1 MVRESQSNMWHT
13 SLKHATMLGHTTITS
28 SNNLS
33 APLRAMLSIG
43 TRILSLVPLIVRNKW
58 SKNFSTTSTAQDVLQ
73 AWWNLQIHVSE
84 LMIQGFNQGGQRA
97 IGAVKI
103 DLTIEEL
110 QSSVWLHVIDA
121 KTSYNILLGRPWV
134 HENKVIPSTYHQ
146 FLKYY
151 EDGVAKKIIA
161 DNNPFTEAEAHFADA
176 KFYLK
181 KYSTKIDDIASK
193 DDELLNKKSKVGVD
207 KAKVVSKEDPKLGI
221 LNKTPNMNNVFSS
234 KKVRSILYYV
244 PKSKKDDDHSLKL
257 QENALGGLT
266 FPVKQIDVMNS
277 SPKSLGKFV
286 ALKSSQNEA
295 LPTRR
300 TYKGFDLNAYKLL
313 AKAGY
318 NPTEPSKL
326 GKLPLE
332 PAARQRCEGLGY
344 KQPSPICIAIKRAI
358 YNYITAEDESA
369 TSNKRSYVFNRLGNS
384 TKRISVFE
392 RLGPLRKKTKV
403 LRNNKIMEAS
413 ALPKSQNAPKD
424 FQSLI
429 PSRMRRQTNV
439 VISCGEVLKP
449 KSHVVVYTKQRDE
462 DEKSVGSSYHVIV
475 QDESELQ
482 EDVDGLRTHVING
495 KLFKKYYP

>member
-1 MVRESQSNMWHT
+1 
-13 SLKHATMLGHTTITS
+13 
-28 SNNLS
+28 
-33 APLRAMLSIG
+33 
-43 TRILSLVPLIVRNKW
+43 
-58 SKNFSTTSTAQDVLQ
+58 
-73 AWWNLQIHVSE
+73 
-84 LMIQGFNQGGQRA
+84 MIQGFNQGGQRA
-97 IGAVKI
+97 IGAIKI

-134 HENKVIPSTYHQ
+134 YENKVIPFTYHQ

-181 KYSTKIDDIASK
+181 KYATKIDDIASK

-207 KAKVVSKEDPKLGI
+207 KAKVISKKDPKLGI
-221 LNKTPNMNNVFSS
+221 SNKTPNMYN
-234 KKVRSILYYV
+234 
-244 PKSKKDDDHSLKL
+244 SKKDDDHSLKL

-300 TYKGFDLNAYKLL
+300 TYKGFDPNAYKLL

-318 NPTEPSKL
+318 NPNEPSKL

-344 KQPSPICIAIKRAI
+344 KQPPPICIAIKRAI

-384 TKRISVFE
+384 TKKISVFE
-392 RLGPLRKKTKV
+392 RLGPLRKKNKV
-403 LRNNKIMEAS
+403 WRNIKIMEAS

-439 VISCGEVLKP
+439 VISCGEVLKA

-462 DEKSVGSSYHVIV
+462 DEESVGFSYHVIV

-482 EDVDGLRTHVING
+482 EDVDCL
-495 KLFKKYYP
+495 

>member
-1 MVRESQSNMWHT
+1 
-13 SLKHATMLGHTTITS
+13 
-28 SNNLS
+28 
-33 APLRAMLSIG
+33 
-43 TRILSLVPLIVRNKW
+43 
-58 SKNFSTTSTAQDVLQ
+58 
-73 AWWNLQIHVSE
+73 
-84 LMIQGFNQGGQRA
+84 MIQGFNQGGQRA

-151 EDGVAKKIIA
+151 EDGLAKKIIA
-161 DNNPFTEAEAHFADA
+161 DNNPFTEAEALFVDA

-181 KYSTKIDDIASK
+181 KYATKIDDIASK

-207 KAKVVSKEDPKLGI
+207 KAKVVSKEDPRLGI
-221 LNKTPNMNNVFSS
+221 SNKTPNMNNVFSS
-234 KKVRSILYYV
+234 KK
-244 PKSKKDDDHSLKL
+244 
-257 QENALGGLT
+257 
-266 FPVKQIDVMNS
+266 IDVMNS

-300 TYKGFDLNAYKLL
+300 TYKGFDPNAYRLL
-313 AKAGY
+313 AKTGY

-344 KQPSPICIAIKRAI
+344 KQPPPICIAIKRAI
-358 YNYITAEDESA
+358 YNYITEEDESA
-369 TSNKRSYVFNRLGNS
+369 TSNKRSFVFNRLGNS
-384 TKRISVFE
+384 TKRISIFE
-392 RLGPLRKKTKV
+392 RLGPLRKKNKV
-403 LRNNKIMEAS
+403 WRNNKIMEAS

-424 FQSLI
+424 FQSMI

-439 VISCGEVLKP
+439 VISCGEVLKA
-449 KSHVVVYTKQRDE
+449 KSHVVVCTKQRDE
-462 DEKSVGSSYHVIV
+462 DEESVGSSYHVTV

-482 EDVDGLRTHVING
+482 EDVDSLQTHVINE